1 MDRYRVIA
9 NFAKKHNW
17 TTGAELGVW
26 LGVTTFFLMKNTD
39 LKMYCIDSWTE
50 HNDDPEYDWQFN
62 KKPKWKDD
70 KLTLHDLKENE
81 KWNHAK
87 NEQHFRE
94 NAEQWKDRITIFKG
108 KSMDFL
114 DQIPD
119 NSLDFVFH
127 DSDHSYPFVL
137 NEIKAFLPKIKT
149 GGYSI
154 GDDFNWG
161 TVKQSVQEAFDGNF
175 SVTGKAVWYSIKN

>member
-1 MDRYRVIA
+1 MAAAAHKFHGPKGIGFVFIRKATGLQSLLFGGGQERGLRAGTESV
-9 NFAKKHNW
+9 HNIV
-17 TTGAELGVW
+17 GLGEAFSHAYSN
-26 LGVTTFFLMKNTD
+26 LDADKSQITD

-119 NSLDFVFH
+119 KSLDFVFH

-137 NEIKAFLPKIKT
+137 NEIPFFL
-149 GGYSI
+149 
-154 GDDFNWG
+154 
-161 TVKQSVQEAFDGNF
+161 
-175 SVTGKAVWYSIKN
+175 